1 MTTTTENS
9 SRNKA
14 IAWTAGV
21 HILLLLVFFLV
32 SFTLR
37 QEEPIQPEPG
47 MEVNLGTDADGSGD
61 DQPMDVNDP
70 APDMK
75 SVAFKSAAQMS
86 SAANEMMTSED
97 ADAPVV
103 NNPTPNKNTNRN
115 NTRVTTPVRTRDN
128 AADNNTTR
136 PQRPRYVYSG
146 ATGNGGNSAR
156 ENHPGTSEGNT
167 TGNGD
172 RGVPGGTPG
181 ADNYTGSPGSGG
193 GGIGHNLGGRD
204 ISPRSFSAEFREGG
218 TVVIRVTVNREGQIV
233 NKVVKSSPS
242 AELTRIAMQ
251 KLNQAKFTKNPNAA
265 PEQIGLVT
273 IKFKA
278 R

>member
-32 SFTLR
+32 SFTLK
-37 QEEPIQPEPG
+37 QDEPIQPELG
-47 MEVNLGTDADGSGD
+47 MEVNLGTGADGSGD
-61 DQPMDVNDP
+61 DQPMDINDP

-75 SVAFKSAAQMS
+75 SAAFKSAAQMS
-86 SAANEMMTSED
+86 SSANEMMTSEEH
-97 ADAPVV
+97 DAPVV
-103 NNPTPNKNTNRN
+103 NNPNTTKTANRN
-115 NTRVTTPVRTRDN
+115 NTRVTTPTRTNDN
-128 AADNNTTR
+128 AADNNTNR
-136 PQRPRYVYSG
+136 PQRPRYVYNG
-146 ATGNGGNSAR
+146 ATGTGGNSAA
-156 ENHPGTSEGNT
+156 ENRAGTSEGNT
-167 TGNGD
+167 TGPGD

-181 ADNYTGSPGSGG
+181 ADNYTGNPGQGG
-193 GGIGHNLGGRD
+193 LGIGHNLSGRD

-251 KLNQAKFTKNPNAA
+251 KLSQAKFSRNPDAA
-265 PEQIGLVT
+265 PEQIGLIT